1 MKTFSSD
8 KSCIGLDR
16 LATWDEVCYALASS
30 AKAFSQPGSSD
41 GSCSLEPEFVH
52 CLDVGSKKPAR
63 VPLTREKLNPRRK

>member
-8 KSCIGLDR
+8 KSCTGLDR

-41 GSCSLEPEFVH
+41 GSHGLEPEFVH
-52 CLDVGSKKPAR
+52 CFDVGSKKPAR
-63 VPLTREKLNPRRK
+63 VPPGKS